1 MAQVQEKDDLGV
13 FLAHGLPKQGERVW
27 CKELAKYLNIAEK
40 EVRKFA
46 RRRLVLHGV
55 RPTPARKPIYWVTPH
70 VAAQIIIHVRVR
82 QELGSKK
89 TDWHKLASKARRGG
103 KPGFGSANYVD
114 GKYLKKPTT

>member
-1 MAQVQEKDDLGV
+1 MAQEQEKDDLGV

-27 CKELAKYLNIAEK
+27 CVELAKYLNISESI
-40 EVRKFA
+40 VRKFA

-89 TDWHKLASKARRGG
+89 RDWHTLVASQRNGG
-103 KPGFGSANYVD
+103 KPGFGSAGYVY
-114 GKYLKKPTT
+114 GKKKPQG

>member
-1 MAQVQEKDDLGV
+1 MAQEQEKDDLGV

-27 CKELAKYLNIAEK
+27 CVELAKYLNIAEK

-46 RRRLVLHGV
+46 RRRLVLHAV
-55 RPTPARKPIYWVTPH
+55 RNTPAGKRIYWVTPH

-89 TDWHKLASKARRGG
+89 TDWHKQAARVRTGR

-114 GKYLKKPTT
+114 GKYVKKA